1 MASPLA
7 NALEFLKDFGFFDV
21 VLPFLLIFTIVFGIL
36 EKTKVFGT
44 ETGKPDG
51 KPQQRIN
58 AMVAFVIALFFVAIP
73 SLVASIQ
80 ISLPQIA
87 MLLIV
92 IVVFLMLLASLAS
105 GGTSFDL
112 FQMPGKGKMF
122 WIAVMYILIFVG
134 VIAIFLNSFGWLDP
148 VMDYVKDNWS
158 DTLIVSLI
166 FLVIIVVTI
175 YIVVQD
181 PKDK

>member
-7 NALEFLKDFGFFDV
+7 NALQFLKDFGFFDV

-44 ETGKPDG
+44 EDGKPSG

-80 ISLPQIA
+80 VSLPQIA

-92 IVVFLMLLASLAS
+92 IIVFLMLIASLAS
-105 GGTSFDL
+105 GDKPFSL
-112 FQMPGKGKMF
+112 FNLESGKTF
-122 WIAVMYILIFVG
+122 WIAIMYILIFTG
-134 VIAIFLNSFGWLDP
+134 VIAIFMNSFGWLDP
-148 VMDYVKDNWS
+148 VLDYVKSNWS

-175 YIVVQD
+175 YIVVKE
-181 PKDK
+181 PTNK